1 MRSSATS
8 FLLISAFRA
17 AIAVLVMTFAAG
29 QVSTPP
35 PSYRFSSGGAAL
47 NIPIEVVANGLI
59 FVRAKVNDH
68 SGWFILDNASQGFT
82 VDHDYA
88 QQIGL
93 QNSGSASARGGGSNV
108 ITAGVVRDVQLSLP
122 GLELTHRNL
131 VVIELKPLEP
141 SVGHEVDGIIGSRLF
156 DDFVVV
162 VDYEHRSVSVYSPK
176 EYKPSGKA
184 FPVRVDD
191 HGFPF
196 IDATIALPGAE
207 PVAGSFLIDGGANTY
222 ADIYKPFSDARH
234 IPPRAMKLLDEP
246 GTSTGGT
253 TQSRDGRADRI
264 EVGPYSIKNP
274 PITFAQ
280 DTEGLMASKD
290 YAGLVGTEFLERF
303 TVAFDNPGKSIW
315 LAPNRNYAEPTE
327 YDESGLRIHADG
339 PGFHEFVVGRILP
352 QSPAAEAG
360 IESGDIIESIDNLP
374 AEGMTL
380 TEIRNTLCRSKA
392 SYSLGI
398 VRGNRHLRVALR
410 LRPLL

>member
-1 MRSSATS
+1 M
-8 FLLISAFRA
+8 ISAFRA
-17 AIAVLVMTFAAG
+17 ITILVVTFAAG
-29 QVSTPP
+29 QVSTSPP

-59 FVRAKVNDH
+59 FVRVKVNDH
-68 SGWFILDNASQGFT
+68 PGWFILDNASQGFT
-82 VDHDYA
+82 VDRDYA

-141 SVGHEVDGIIGSRLF
+141 SVGHEVDGIGSRLF

-184 FPVRVDD
+184 FPVRVDE

-207 PVAGSFLIDGGANTY
+207 PVTGNFLIDGGANTY
-222 ADIYKPFSDARH
+222 ADIYKPFSDAHH
-234 IPPRAMKLLDEP
+234 IPPPTIKLLDEP
-246 GTSTGGT
+246 GTSTAGT

-264 EVGPYSIKNP
+264 EVGSYSIKNP
-274 PITFAQ
+274 PITFAR

-290 YAGLVGTEFLERF
+290 YAGLIGAEFLERF
-303 TVAFDNPGKSIW
+303 TVAFDNPGKSVW
-315 LAPNRNYAEPTE
+315 LSPNRNYAEPTE
-327 YDESGLRIHADG
+327 YDESGLRIHAEG
-339 PGFHEFVVGRILP
+339 PGFHKFVVGRVLP

-360 IESGDIIESIDNLP
+360 IEPGDIIESIDNLS
-374 AEGMTL
+374 ADGMTL

-392 SYSLGI
+392 IYSLGI